1 MIDTYLKVIF
11 PHYGNYLCDFFLY
24 LHLSGNILNESIKK
38 PFPSLSLKA
47 RICGSNAW
55 MDISITLES
64 FAVYWV
70 PRFFLVL
77 LNQNSEV
84 EAQKIDISNKQMA
97 VISHMDWELK
107 LLYNTFVLTTVA

>member
-1 MIDTYLKVIF
+1 MAIIYVIF
-11 PHYGNYLCDFFLY
+11 FFLY